1 VFQRTPNWCAP
12 LRNAAIGAEE
22 MEKIRASYE
31 EIFARCRDTYG
42 CFIHAAD
49 ARNALDVTPHE
60 REAFYEKLYHL
71 PGFAFWQGNFRD
83 ILTDRAA
90 NDTVTEFV
98 TKKIR
103 ARIRDPKVADL
114 LIPKDHG
121 FGTRRV
127 PLESGYYEVYNQPNA
142 ALVDLRATP
151 IVCVTSTGLRTTERE
166 YAFDMILY
174 ATGFD
179 AITGGFD
186 RIDIRGRDG
195 RRLKEKWEDGPQTYL
210 GLQSEGFPN
219 LLTLIGP
226 HNAATFCNMPRCI
239 EQNVDWV
246 TDLFVHMRDAGLT
259 RVEPEASA
267 ERAWTAHANE
277 VASRLLASQVDSW
290 MTRINQNVAGRQKRT
305 FVAYAGGAPKY
316 RQRCDEVAARGYEG
330 FHFSG

>member
-1 VFQRTPNWCAP
+1 M
-12 LRNAAIGAEE
+12 RNPRELP
-22 MEKIRASYE
+22 

-49 ARNALDVTPHE
+49 PRNALDVTQAEH
-60 REAFYEKLYHL
+60 EAFYEKLYHL

-103 ARIRDPKVADL
+103 ARVRDPKVADL

-121 FGTRRV
+121 FGTRG
-127 PLESGYYEVYNQPNA
+127 PAQSGYYESTTSRTWNSSTC
-142 ALVDLRATP
+142 ATP
-151 IVCVTSTGLRTTERE
+151 IERVMPTGLRTSARDYE
-166 YAFDMILY
+166 FDMILY

-246 TDLFVHMRDAGLT
+246 TDLLLHMRARGLT
-259 RVEPEASA
+259 RVEASSAA
-267 ERAWTAHANE
+267 EQSWTAHE
-277 VASRLLASQVDSW
+277 
-290 MTRINQNVAGRQKRT
+290 
-305 FVAYAGGAPKY
+305 
-316 RQRCDEVAARGYEG
+316 
-330 FHFSG
+330 